1 MKATSQPRLRSVLKN
16 IRRPSDE
23 WHNIS
28 QHSSL
33 PTRSLVAKD
42 ARKEQGSNTIADE
55 PEPFSTLVSTIRAC
69 RICRDQ
75 PSYGLPLDHEP
86 RPILQAS
93 EGARICIASQA
104 PGIRAH
110 ESGRPFDDPSGVRLR
125 QWLGMNEEEF
135 YNPSMVAIVP
145 MSFCFP
151 GLSPTGGDLPPRRE
165 CAEVWRGKLF
175 ARLPTLALLLV
186 VGGYA
191 HRWHFGSTFAGKG
204 VNETVRAWRQIYRAD
219 PSLLR
224 LPLPH
229 PSWHNNRWL
238 KQNPWFENE
247 LLPTLRTDIRALLP

>member
-1 MKATSQPRLRSVLKN
+1 MN
-16 IRRPSDE
+16 RR
-23 WHNIS
+23 NLS
-28 QHSSL
+28 QHSS
-33 PTRSLVAKD
+33 PPHPQ
-42 ARKEQGSNTIADE
+42 RKMQVKNHFLSPNEIADE

-75 PSYGLPLDHEP
+75 PCYGLPLDHEP

-93 EGARICIASQA
+93 EMARICIASQA

-135 YNPSMVAIVP
+135 YDPSMVAIVP

-151 GLSPTGGDLPPRRE
+151 GLSPSGGDLPPRRE
-165 CAEVWRGKLF
+165 CAEVWRRRLF

-238 KQNPWFENE
+238 KQNPWFESE
-247 LLPTLRTDIRALLP
+247 LLPTLRANIRALFP